1 MKHARKGSD
10 KLVTSVLSPAS
21 MLSTGMMI
29 SLAVGETVIPP
40 HLPLPLAVFSIGM
53 ERGCQQNDILADGYL
68 NRIERAEAVLRTDD
82 TASRRKSRSNG
93 ATRPLPAA
101 GIACGSKRRLC
112 CAITYKKLG
121 RRASPRCRGRV
132 GSGRGALADSPGAGG
147 RSRVSRRA
155 RGAQRRPSAARS
167 GRCAIAAAV

>member
-53 ERGCQQNDILADGYL
+53 ERGCQQNDRLADG
-68 NRIERAEAVLRTDD
+68 
-82 TASRRKSRSNG
+82 
-93 ATRPLPAA
+93 
-101 GIACGSKRRLC
+101 
-112 CAITYKKLG
+112 
-121 RRASPRCRGRV
+121 
-132 GSGRGALADSPGAGG
+132 
-147 RSRVSRRA
+147 
-155 RGAQRRPSAARS
+155 
-167 GRCAIAAAV
+167 